1 MYGSELIAAHMY
13 TGSHFQTN
21 TVKGR
26 KLLASLLD
34 PLLQLHYA
42 RTGGTLLLGLLGNNG
57 LKSFTNTAI
66 FVKLSFAII
75 VESRFIIVSDVRI
88 EIIHIVIG
96 LITAE
101 NIYSADIVWPRQKI
115 PLLINLCIYLMNRV

>member
-1 MYGSELIAAHMY
+1 MSTHRNGDFAKFIMHHIFS
-13 TGSHFQTN
+13 
-21 TVKGR
+21 R
-26 KLLASLLD
+26 KKCS
-34 PLLQLHYA
+34 
-42 RTGGTLLLGLLGNNG
+42 
-57 LKSFTNTAI
+57 NTAI

-75 VESRFIIVSDVRI
+75 VGSRFIIVLDVRI

-115 PLLINLCIYLMNRV
+115 PLLINLCIYLMNNEFWKELSAAIAKFLIRKDDYGWSANGNNMSRYRLQK